1 MKKTITSIAIILC
14 LLSGGAWSHHEDP
27 NTKIAFAM
35 ESEPIPEKILND
47 NFSILLQKL
56 SPKLK
61 EQNFKITTLGF
72 DSKENK
78 ISIGVNASQQY
89 IYKTEK
95 SIKKIVHESSQQT
108 LFKNYSIDVY
118 KLILDSP
125 DPHKLALERNDTLTT
140 TFQEDLKA
148 KEYIEIESIRIR
160 DKDKKLL
167 VEINTA
173 IQRTNLLNINRGKEI
188 ELEIKKSLTNSFYKD
203 ELKRLEVFVYNNHH
217 VKIN

>member
-1 MKKTITSIAIILC
+1 MKKDITSVGIILC
-14 LLSGGAWSHHEDP
+14 LLSGGAWSHHEDQ

-35 ESEPIPEKILND
+35 EPEPNPEKILND

-61 EQNFKITTLGF
+61 EQNLKITTLSF

-78 ISIGVNASQQY
+78 ISIGVNASQLY
-89 IYKTEK
+89 INKTEK
-95 SIKKIVHESSQQT
+95 SIKKIIHESSQQT

-118 KLILDSP
+118 KLII
-125 DPHKLALERNDTLTT
+125 DPHKLALERNDTLIT

-167 VEINTA
+167 VEINTS

-203 ELKRLEVFVYNNHH
+203 QLKRLEVFVYNDKH

>member
-1 MKKTITSIAIILC
+1 MKKNITSVGIILC
-14 LLSGGAWSHHEDP
+14 LLFGGAWLHHEDP

-35 ESEPIPEKILND
+35 EPEPNPEKILND

-61 EQNFKITTLGF
+61 EQNFKITTLSF
-72 DSKENK
+72 NSKENK
-78 ISIGVNASQQY
+78 ISIGVNASQLY
-89 IYKTEK
+89 INKTEK
-95 SIKKIVHESSQQT
+95 SIKKIIHESSQQT

-140 TFQEDLKA
+140 TFQEDLRA

-160 DKDKKLL
+160 DKNKKLF
-167 VEINTA
+167 VEINTS
-173 IQRTNLLNINRGKEI
+173 IQRTTLFNINRGKEI

-203 ELKRLEVFVYNNHH
+203 ELKRLEVFVYNDKH

>member
-1 MKKTITSIAIILC
+1 MKKTITSIGIILC
-14 LLSGGAWSHHEDP
+14 LLSGRAWSHHEDP

-35 ESEPIPEKILND
+35 ESEPNPEKILND

-89 IYKTEK
+89 INKTEK